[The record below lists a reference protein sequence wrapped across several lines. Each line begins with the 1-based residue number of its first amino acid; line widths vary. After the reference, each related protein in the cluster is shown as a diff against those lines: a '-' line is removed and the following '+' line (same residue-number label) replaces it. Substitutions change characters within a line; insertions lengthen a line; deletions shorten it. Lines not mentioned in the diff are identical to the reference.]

1 MVRQKKPIE
10 SDLIPPDHNF
20 SDSTEKISMHR
31 YRVIEI
37 HETKALEKI
46 QVSTLSQPNSPN
58 SRQMQSRS
66 NDFKVEIVASFIGP
80 HP

>member
-1 MVRQKKPIE
+1 
-10 SDLIPPDHNF
+10 
-20 SDSTEKISMHR
+20 MHR